1 MARTKKVAGAGNTA
15 LVIVLTLVV
24 AVVVNI
30 LGNQLYGRVDL
41 TEYGVNLLSDA
52 SKDAVRDLDGLEIRV
67 FISDPLPDEIPSP
80 APGRPPLTT
89 LGLGQKLK
97 DKIEEY
103 KAVAGAGVTVT
114 YVADNVVEEGK
125 KARLKPFKGKGGTF
139 TEAGGI
145 KRDEYVLGV
154 TFNYKNAME
163 VYDLALYPEVYEFEI
178 TKRLLRLKDKAEHA
192 LTMKDLLR
200 SGEAVN
206 DAVTRC
212 VAALE
217 AAAPDQDAPS
227 GAMMLL
233 NPEDTKAKVAAYT
246 GRKDELTQTCGAI
259 AGAVEQARTM
269 KGKSEQLDRV
279 ALVADAFAQ
288 NLDQFWTQLGGS
300 DPQAA
305 TSAAVNGIKRV
316 LAIGHAIENEYQDLV
331 DSPGRRRIGFVCDG
345 KTFCPFPDAKP
356 LVPKEIEGALT
367 QKNPIL
373 QQMLPA
379 MQQMQQQI
387 ANLLAQ
393 INQGLF
399 RARGFDIV
407 QIDLDDDIPDDVQ
420 ALVVFGPKG
429 SFTDYQLYQLDQ
441 FVVGG
446 GSLVV
451 FLNPWDVQIQGYT
464 ARGEPQLDPKAWKLT
479 QNTSNITDLLATW
492 GITPS
497 GALVLEP
504 KKHGDIALM
513 TYLQTNQGYV
523 PFQAQ
528 EFPYP
533 MVPTLDDLDRS
544 DPLVRATNTITLP
557 FATTLT
563 LKAPA
568 GGTLTALAR
577 TSADALTTTDTS
589 LPLEPGAQFPTKEAL
604 EKKMIAK
611 AADPLGTPD
620 AAKLDKVAA
629 PAAVIA
635 VASGTLPSHFAGKDA
650 PKAPE
655 KKPDPL
661 EPEPKQEDAAV
672 TEALGAQH
680 AKRDSG
686 AGGRVLVI
694 GSNLGLEPLSK
705 DVIFAGFD
713 LAAISGD
720 SFDFIEQFRQY
731 QANFQN
737 WSNQVQ
743 QIQHTLGE
751 NLQFLSNALDWSIQR
766 DALVELRAKQ
776 IVARPLST
784 TADGDHGG
792 LQAAAVLVAPLLF
805 LLAGLAYVLRRRSR
819 QRRLSL

>member
-1 MARTKKVAGAGNTA
+1 MARTNKAAGAGNTA
-15 LVIVLTLVV
+15 LIIALTIVV
-24 AVVVNI
+24 AVFVNI
-30 LGNQLYGRVDL
+30 LGNELYGRVDL

-52 SKDAVRDLDGLEIRV
+52 SKDAVADLDGLEIRV
-67 FISDPLPDEIPSP
+67 YISDPLPEEIPSP
-80 APGRPPLTT
+80 APGRPPLKT

-103 KAVAGAGVTVT
+103 KAVAGSGVTVT
-114 YVADNVVEEGK
+114 YVDEHVVEEGK

-139 TEAGGI
+139 TESGGI
-145 KRDEYVLGV
+145 VRDEYVLGV
-154 TFNYKNAME
+154 TFNYKSAME
-163 VYDLALYPEVYEFEI
+163 VFDLALYPEVYEFEI

-192 LTMKDLLR
+192 ITMKDVLR
-200 SGEAVN
+200 TGEAVN
-206 DAVTRC
+206 EAVTSC

-217 AAAPDQDAPS
+217 AAAPDEDSPS

-233 NPEDTKAKVAAYT
+233 DQKQTQAKVAAYT
-246 GRKDELTQTCGAI
+246 TKKDELQKTCGDI
-259 AGAVEQARTM
+259 PGAVEKAQAM
-269 KGKSEQLDRV
+269 KGKNEQLDRV
-279 ALVADAFAQ
+279 ALVADAFDEH
-288 NLDQFWTQLGGS
+288 LGQFWEQLSGE
-300 DPQAA
+300 DPNAATQAA
-305 TSAAVNGIKRV
+305 MSGIKRV
-316 LAIGHAIENEYQDLV
+316 LAIGHAIDGEYQDLV
-331 DSPGRRRIGFVCDG
+331 DSPGRRRIGFVCNG
-345 KTFCPFPDAKP
+345 KTFCPFPDDTP
-356 LVPKEIEGALT
+356 LIPKEIEGALT

-373 QQMLPA
+373 KQMLPA

-407 QIDLDDDIPDDVQ
+407 KVDLDDELPQDVQ
-420 ALVVFGPKG
+420 SLVVFGPKG
-429 SFTDYQLYQLDQ
+429 SFSDYQLYQLDQ
-441 FVVGG
+441 FVLGG

-451 FLNPWDVQIQGYT
+451 FLNPWDVQIQGYNT
-464 ARGEPQLDPKAWKLT
+464 RGEPQLDPKTWKLT
-479 QNTSNITDLLATW
+479 KNESNIASLLATW

-504 KKHGDIALM
+504 KAHGDIALM

-528 EFPYP
+528 QFPYA

-557 FATTLT
+557 FATTLALT
-563 LKAPA
+563 AAA
-568 GGTLTALAR
+568 GEELTALAK
-577 TSADALTTTDTS
+577 TSAEAYTTTDTG
-589 LPLEPGAQFPTKEAL
+589 LPLEPGSQLPKDGEAV
-604 EKKMIAK
+604 
-611 AADPLGTPD
+611 ADLN
-620 AAKLDKVAA
+620 LVEA

-655 KKPDPL
+655 KKPDPMK
-661 EPEPKQEDAAV
+661 PEPPKEDDAV
-672 TEALGAQH
+672 KDAV
-680 AKRDSG
+680 AKPKVDSG

-694 GSNLGLEPLSK
+694 GSNLGLEPLAK

-713 LAAISGD
+713 LASITGD
-720 SFDFIEQFRQY
+720 NFDFIEQFRQY

-737 WSNQVQ
+737 WSNQIQ
-743 QIQHTLGE
+743 QVQHTLGE

-776 IVARPLST
+776 IIARPLST
-784 TADGDHGG
+784 TEDGDHGM

-805 LLAGLAYVLRRRSR
+805 LLGGLAYILRRRSR
-819 QRRLSL
+819 QRRLAL